1 VKIAFL
7 GGGQLAMM
15 MADAGHS
22 LGDTFSFLD
31 PNADSCAGK
40 NGTLLVADYSDPDAL
55 KQLAAS
61 ADIASYEFENVD
73 VEAVLKLQE
82 NLPVYP
88 GVDALKACQD
98 RLAEKQL
105 LQQLGIPLANFAE
118 VNSRVELLEA
128 IEKIGYPA
136 VLKTRRMG
144 YDGKG
149 QMVLK
154 IPEDLER
161 AWHKLGD
168 YPLILEAFVAFENEG
183 SIIAARAQ
191 NGEIVYYPMSW
202 NVHLKGVLAVSFSP
216 WFDEKMQEQAEDL
229 VRRILQH
236 FDYVGVLTLELFNCD
251 GRLVANEIAPRVHN
265 SGHLTI
271 EASDCSQFENHV
283 RAISGRTLGS
293 SQSKQ
298 VSVMLNWLGEIPDH
312 GQLLEL
318 PGVYLH
324 DYGKQAIPGRKLGH
338 TTICADNW
346 DVMRQRLHAF
356 RKLENPA
363 VQAAISALDLS
374 IV

>member
-1 VKIAFL
+1 
-7 GGGQLAMM
+7 MM

-22 LGDTFSFLD
+22 LGDSFSFLD
-31 PNADSCAGK
+31 PNADSCARRCGD
-40 NGTLLVADYSDPDAL
+40 LLVADYSDPDAL
-55 KQLAAS
+55 KQLAAT

-73 VEAVLKLQE
+73 VEAVLQLQE
-82 NLPVYP
+82 MLPVYP

-105 LQQLGIPLANFAE
+105 LQQLDIPLADFAA
-118 VNSRVELLEA
+118 VNSRIELLTA

-149 QMVLK
+149 QMLIKV
-154 IPEDLER
+154 PEDLER

-202 NVHLKGVLAVSFSP
+202 NIHFQGVLAVSFSP
-216 WFDEKMQEQAEDL
+216 WYGTGMQQQAESL

-236 FDYVGVLTLELFNCD
+236 FDYIGVLTLELFNCE

-271 EASDCSQFENHV
+271 EGSACSQFENHI
-283 RAISGRTLGS
+283 RAISGRVLGT
-293 SQSKQ
+293 SQSNQ

-312 GQLLEL
+312 GPLLEL
-318 PGVYLH
+318 PGVHLH
-324 DYGKQAIPGRKLGH
+324 DYGKQARPGRKLGH
-338 TTICADNW
+338 TTICAENW
-346 DVMRQRLHAF
+346 DEMRTKLNAF
-356 RKLENPA
+356 GKLKNSA
-363 VQAAISALDLS
+363 AQAAISALA
-374 IV
+374 